1 MNGNKKRK
9 ITTIAIFSLIT
20 ISLIMNYLPLTLSA
34 EKEITLAFGTKPT
47 VDGYIDRA
55 VNEWNDAI
63 KTNLF
68 LYNNLSDPK
77 NGLEIDLW
85 MVQYKLYLYIAISFE
100 LVTHQPNE
108 FVGILTSEVESLDPL
123 KYEDAKIIQFINIS
137 TGDFEYRD
145 YYINQSK
152 FYADSEVNGAGAAHL
167 DPDGKQVVYEFQL
180 PVESSQGGN
189 EDKRI
194 EAGIYSPFM
203 IIFGESQNYDQGII
217 LMNVVSLYV
226 QFYAYNPV
234 ISTEDL
240 IYITLTS
247 IIFSVIGL
255 LYGYYI
261 FQIIKLKDK
270 IKKIRR

>member
-123 KYEDAKIIQFINIS
+123 K
-137 TGDFEYRD
+137 
-145 YYINQSK
+145 
-152 FYADSEVNGAGAAHL
+152 
-167 DPDGKQVVYEFQL
+167 
-180 PVESSQGGN
+180 
-189 EDKRI
+189 
-194 EAGIYSPFM
+194 
-203 IIFGESQNYDQGII
+203 
-217 LMNVVSLYV
+217 
-226 QFYAYNPV
+226 
-234 ISTEDL
+234 
-240 IYITLTS
+240 
-247 IIFSVIGL
+247 
-255 LYGYYI
+255 
-261 FQIIKLKDK
+261 
-270 IKKIRR
+270 